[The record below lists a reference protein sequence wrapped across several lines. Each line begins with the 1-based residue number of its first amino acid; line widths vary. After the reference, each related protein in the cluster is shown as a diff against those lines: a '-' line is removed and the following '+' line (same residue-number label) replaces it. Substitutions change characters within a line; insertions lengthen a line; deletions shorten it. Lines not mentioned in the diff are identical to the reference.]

1 LLVAV
6 RVKDGH
12 EEVEWQQL
20 RTFLRE
26 PKPNE
31 KRFLTAVR
39 IGLNTLFVTIESAA
53 LFWVAIVPIA
63 AWVLVSVAKRLLH
76 GVTIALA
83 PQ

>member
-1 LLVAV
+1 MAPACVL
-6 RVKDGH
+6 
-12 EEVEWQQL
+12 
-20 RTFLRE
+20 LRE

-39 IGLNTLFVTIESAA
+39 NGLNKLFVLIESAE
-53 LFWVAIVPIA
+53 LFCAAIIPVAA
-63 AWVLVSVAKRLLH
+63 GVLVSVAKRLLH